1 MLSCN
6 SVEQKSGMGPKRLK
20 SREQSGYV
28 LCGNSRKAFLCL
40 FQLLEAICIPF
51 LEASFLCL
59 QSQICCITLII
70 IPQSLT
76 DCRWEIFLLLGVRV
90 NCLCI
95 PGTLVEAVSNL
106 SLQSHL
112 KSPFCHISNIVTGSR
127 GWGGDIG
134 GRVGKSTILPTVLT
148 PKWTRIGQMMA
159 CSSCGV
165 NMAQTDIQH
174 V

>member
-112 KSPFCHISNIVTGSR
+112 KSPFCHISNSHRFSGLGWRHWREGRQKHYSAYSIDPQMNKNWPNDGLFFLR
-127 GWGGDIG
+127 G
-134 GRVGKSTILPTVLT
+134 
-148 PKWTRIGQMMA
+148 
-159 CSSCGV
+159 
-165 NMAQTDIQH
+165 
-174 V
+174 